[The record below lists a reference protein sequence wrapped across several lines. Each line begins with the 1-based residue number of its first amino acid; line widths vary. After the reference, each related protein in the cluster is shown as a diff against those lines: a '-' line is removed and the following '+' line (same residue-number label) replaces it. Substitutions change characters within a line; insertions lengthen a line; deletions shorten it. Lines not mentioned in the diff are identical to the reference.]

1 MITIYNSI
9 KSKGLKALALGLML
23 TGSGWVKAQLSG
35 TVTVG
40 SGGTYTT
47 FGAFATAFNASG
59 VSGPLTVNVI
69 SNVTETAVVTF
80 NNLFTNSPTATNRV
94 TINGNNFIVSRAATS
109 TITPEI
115 FLFNGADFFTINQ
128 MTILN
133 SGTASNVMGIRFTNN
148 ANDNVITNCTIE
160 FSNLTATQTNTGA
173 AYIAFSN
180 STTLGRYW
188 LDQLNGWFDCPGVYT
203 TGISGNGARN
213 IIASN
218 IMKTQAN
225 SPGPHVGIYETQN
238 RASGIIG
245 TNIPFNNTFKNNR
258 IDNFAN
264 IAILSAHSNGTEII
278 GNDISRT
285 NVTTQV
291 FSQTSTTA
299 SVIQGIFSGSV
310 GFNAVRAHRIDS
322 NKIHDLPFLN
332 ATTTNANTTTHG
344 IVCGLTNNGS
354 NPSIKTTI
362 KGNQIS
368 NIFSSTGGNVGIWA
382 GAAGNCEISDNLISN
397 LQNNSTSSSQY
408 FGYTSGIVCDF
419 RFYPSMFGFFSP
431 TSWGGIGVNW
441 GAAPTVS
448 NDVINNRIEK
458 CRAGG
463 YFNGIHFFNYTLNSS
478 TNSAA
483 GSGNCHSNKISD
495 NATTS
500 SSIFFGEAYGIR
512 TQLGVFSVSRNIV
525 DSLSQTGNDPFAN
538 LYGFHAFTGTNG
550 HQTWYSNIL
559 THSAGSTRTV
569 AFFCNNTN
577 GANALVKQNTFNLNL
592 NNLLFRSQ
600 TNLFTD
606 GSGITTYD
614 GNIFVDNTNYNWGF
628 NSNGANIYRN
638 NHVFVPNSPVTSFR
652 GSYSGTN
659 YTSWNT
665 YKNANPGGQEGL
677 VYENPNFVNQ
687 NARNFTPRAFRTQ
700 NNVQTTANAPVQF
713 NGTNR
718 NPGSSD
724 RGAVE
729 RFADIAAI
737 GSTFSV
743 PATVCPGWTGNM
755 TLNVR
760 NLWADTATGF
770 RVSFRSTGGPTV
782 STFVTKKILAND
794 THLVRFSVPIQLNT
808 SGNIRITCFVDMPDD
823 NVANDTISFTTTVLP
838 APGGGKYLQGT
849 TPSKAIY
856 RLNRPNDVTQ
866 INMPIY
872 YHLTPPRAYT
882 NADYWDGTGSSTGK
896 KWTASVYG
904 LTRAGILL
912 PASIQN
918 HATGTN
924 NLEVK
929 FETANAAL
937 EDSTITLVTK
947 ITDLVNNCDTLLRR
961 AILIYPTINADFTFP
976 TKICNGESVLFENKS
991 TVRSGSLDFTWNFGT
1006 GVAGDTSNAPSP
1018 IFTFP
1023 SAGTYRVKLFARTVP
1038 WGFVT
1043 IDSADVVIN
1052 VIPTVK
1058 FVKNNACEGQ
1068 DLVFTN
1074 QSTPLIGTTSN
1085 WNWGN
1090 GTNVNNNNATVRYRY
1105 ASPGSYLVTL
1115 TVNLNGC
1122 IGTAT
1127 QRAYQFPTPKAAFDQ
1142 TSGNC
1147 DNDAY
1152 NFTNKSTISS
1162 GTFGPY
1168 WNFGDN
1174 TYSTEDDASKVF
1186 GTPGTKNVKL
1196 VVTSLFGC
1204 KDSVSKPISVLES
1217 PKVAF
1222 INTPA
1227 CSRTATQ
1234 FTNTT
1239 PVVGGAGGAV
1249 KTYSWDFGDGGTSI
1263 LASPS
1268 RSWSTLGPKN
1278 VKFDIELMNGCKGSF
1293 SKVLNV
1299 GVQPKASFTA
1309 QNVCLGKPMVFDNT
1323 TTWPQGDITWLWNFG
1338 DGVTS
1343 TSSKPVHTY
1352 TKAFSP
1358 NVTLYASI
1366 AGGCTDSIV
1375 IPVTIFEGPR
1385 TCDFTVAT
1393 DYAFGFYGVKLNP
1406 LNASTGVAG
1415 GQDKVEY
1422 SWIFQGGGTN
1432 KTSGVNAETQF
1443 DFQTDGAYDV
1453 TMRARSTTAPFCEC
1467 SITKKVVMNRAAVK
1481 DLETTGVAVFP
1492 NPNNGQFNLSVKSSF
1507 GKNLNIV
1514 ITNMSGAVVKQINTE
1529 NNGMISINSG
1539 NLSDGVYMVRVSSGE
1554 NTAVRKITISK

>member
-47 FGAFATAFNASG
+47 FGAFATAFNAQG

-69 SNVTETAVVTF
+69 SNVTETALVTF
-80 NNLFTNSPTATNRV
+80 NNLATNSPTATNRV
-94 TINGNNFIVSRAATS
+94 TINGNNFIVSRGATS
-109 TITPEI
+109 TVTPEI

-128 MTILN
+128 LSIVN
-133 SGTASNVMGIRFTNN
+133 SGTIANVMGIRFTND
-148 ANDNVITNCTIE
+148 ANDNTVQNCVIE
-160 FSNLTATQTNTGA
+160 LSNLTAAQTTGGA
-173 AYIAFSN
+173 CYIAFSN
-180 STTLGRYW
+180 STTLTRPFYN
-188 LDQLNGWFDCPGVYT
+188 LNTGFPGVT
-203 TGISGNGARN
+203 NGSVNFGVNGNGSRN
-213 IIASN
+213 LVRNN
-218 IMKTQAN
+218 IMRTNTN
-225 SPGPHVGIYETQN
+225 SPGPFAGIYETQN
-238 RASGIIG
+238 GQSWLPP
-245 TNIPFNNTFKNNR
+245 TSSFNNTFR
-258 IDNFAN
+258 DNIIQNFFVFG
-264 IAILSAHSNGTEII
+264 ILTSLSNGTVVAN
-278 GNDISRT
+278 NDISRS
-285 NVTTQV
+285 NVNTPTV
-291 FSQTSTTA
+291 FDIAAAGNSTI
-299 SVIQGIFSGSV
+299 SGIHSSGV
-310 GFNAVRAHRIDS
+310 GGATRSHRIDS
-322 NKIHDLPFLN
+322 NFIHDIPFLN
-332 ATTTNANTTTHG
+332 ATASQCNTSTY
-344 IVCGLTNNGS
+344 
-354 NPSIKTTI
+354 SIWMNISAFQTFPTFI
-362 KGNQIS
+362 KGNRIT
-368 NIFSSTGGNVGIWA
+368 NIGTSTGGNIGVYLGCCQ
-382 GAAGNCEISDNLISN
+382 NTSVEDNIITNLYSN
-397 LQNNSTSSSQY
+397 NTSSSNFWGSTTGIFNDFTSMFQM
-408 FGYTSGIVCDF
+408 GGTGVPPTSGWF
-419 RFYPSMFGFFSP
+419 
-431 TSWGGIGVNW
+431 TIGV
-441 GAAPTVS
+441 GFGGTIVP
-448 NDVINNRIEK
+448 NNILRNTITG
-458 CRAGG
+458 CRPGT
-463 YFNGIHFFNYTLNSS
+463 FFHGIYTLGGGLTSDGLITANQIIDNQS
-478 TNSAA
+478 TNA
-483 GSGNCHSNKISD
+483 GF
-495 NATTS
+495 TFVTM
-500 SSIFFGEAYGIR
+500 YGIR
-512 TQLGVFSVSRNIV
+512 TTQGRWIVSRNMI
-525 DSLSQTGNDPFAN
+525 DRLTQA
-538 LYGFHAFTGTNG
+538 GTNSSFNNLFG
-550 HQTWYSNIL
+550 FWTQSIATGDQRWFSNIM
-559 THSAGSTRTV
+559 THSVGSTTTT
-569 AFFCNNTN
+569 AFFSNNSA
-577 GANALVKQNTFNLNL
+577 GANVLVKQNTFNLNL
-592 NNLLFRSQ
+592 SNTSFNSQ
-600 TNLFTD
+600 TNLFTA
-606 GSGITTYD
+606 GSGTTTYD
-614 GNIFVDNTNYNWGF
+614 GNIFVDRTNYNWGF
-628 NSNGANIYRN
+628 NSGGANNYSN
-638 NHVFVPNSPVTSFR
+638 NHVFAPNAPVTNFR
-652 GSYSGTN
+652 GNHNGTT
-659 YTSWNT
+659 YTNWLT
-665 YKNANPGGQEGL
+665 YRAASPGGQAGL
-677 VYENPNFVNQ
+677 VYGDPNFTNEA
-687 NARNFTPRAFRTQ
+687 ARNFTPRAFSTQ
-700 NNVQTTANAPVQF
+700 NNVVTTATAPVQF
-713 NGTNR
+713 NGNNR
-718 NPGSSD
+718 NAGSSD
-724 RGAVE
+724 RGAIE
-729 RFADIAAI
+729 AFTDIAAL

-743 PATVCPGWTGNM
+743 PPTVCPGWTGNM

-760 NLWADTATGF
+760 NLWSDTATGF

-782 STFVTKKILAND
+782 STFVTKRMLTND
-794 THLVRFSVPIQLNT
+794 THLVTFNVPVRLNI
-808 SGNIRITCFVDMPDD
+808 SGNIRISCYVDMPDD
-823 NVANDTISFTTTVLP
+823 NVANDTISFNTVVLP
-838 APGGGKYLQGT
+838 APGGGRYLQGT
-849 TPSKAIY
+849 TPSKAVY
-856 RLNRPNDVTQ
+856 GLGRPNDVTQ
-866 INMPIY
+866 INMPIF
-872 YHLTPPRAYT
+872 YHITAPRAYT

-896 KWTASVYG
+896 RWTASVYG
-904 LTRAGILL
+904 LTRAGVVL

-918 HATGTN
+918 HATATN
-924 NLEVK
+924 DLEVR
-929 FETANAAL
+929 FATANAAL
-937 EDSTITLVTK
+937 EDSTITLITK
-947 ITDLVNNCDTLLRR
+947 ITDLGNNCDTLLRR
-961 AILIYPTINADFTFP
+961 DILIYPTINADFTFP
-976 TKICNGESVLFENKS
+976 AKICNGESVLFNNKS
-991 TVRSGSLDFTWNFGT
+991 TVRSGSMDFTWNFGT

-1018 IFTFP
+1018 VFTFP
-1023 SAGTYRVKLFARTVP
+1023 NAGTFRVKLFARTAP

-1043 IDSADVVIN
+1043 IDSSDVVVN
-1052 VIPTVK
+1052 AIPNVK
-1058 FVKNNACEGQ
+1058 FVKSNACEGQ

-1074 QSTPLIGTTSN
+1074 QSTPLTGTTSN

-1090 GTNVNNNNATVRYRY
+1090 GINVNNNNTTVRYRY
-1105 ASPGSYLVTL
+1105 ATPGSYLVTL

-1142 TSGNC
+1142 TTGTC

-1152 NFTNKSTISS
+1152 AFTNKSTISS

-1168 WNFGDN
+1168 WNFSDN
-1174 TYSTEDDASKVF
+1174 TFSTEDDATKVF

-1196 VVTSLFGC
+1196 VVTSVFGC
-1204 KDSVSKPISVLES
+1204 KDSITKPISVLES

-1278 VKFDIELMNGCKGSF
+1278 VKFNIELMNGCKGSF

-1352 TKAFSP
+1352 NKAFSP

-1406 LNASTGVAG
+1406 LNAATGVAG

-1422 SWIFQGGGTN
+1422 NWIFQGGGTN

-1492 NPNNGQFNLSVKSSF
+1492 NPNNGQFNLSVKSNF